1 MWLVAFTEKG
11 VLRPLFVPPA
21 PGWRLH
27 DYTQLRVDLIDERA
41 RYWQLLE
48 EALIKVSAV
57 ALRN

>member
-1 MWLVAFTEKG
+1 MGNFSE
-11 VLRPLFVPPA
+11 RDQLFVPPA